1 MNLPEAPPQTP
12 GRDMQSIEELW
23 QWCKKEEARLAAE
36 PLFDGCRCSL
46 SKYSD
51 DARIRFEGDEDLARQ
66 HPELAE
72 AIRKAPFEAL
82 ILDGVALAVAEGRVL
97 SKDHLAAL
105 PTGEPG
111 FPALFVASDCL
122 FLDQDLSLRPLGERR
137 EILKAAVHD
146 IDSPLIRLTPQ
157 REFSSRKELEIV
169 SRWALSRSGSEGL
182 MVKDL
187 LKPRQKGSSEDWAT
201 LKASSV
207 RKETL
212 PRLSIPVIGQQNNK
226 VVFIAS
232 SPNEIEAARGVPLA
246 GEGRRFFRKAYL
258 EPAGLQED
266 ETAFLYLVPRVLK
279 RAPKAEE
286 VTAWRPWLMM
296 QLQNLSPQTV
306 VALGK
311 QAGEALGELADLA
324 MPHPHAVLKHGDS
337 GEVFRKA
344 QLLGKALTAQG
355 LNNCGCKRGFVG
367 KEEIRCPIFKA
378 DVERRLVY
386 SVIAEPDTVDAQ
398 GDIMTA
404 ETIEEMAHNYML
416 NSRKFDE
423 RHDWRAVDAVPVESW
438 IQREATILLGE
449 AIKACSWVM
458 GVKVFAD
465 RIWAKVKSGEYRSF
479 SIGGRGLR
487 VPRIRFA

>member
-1 MNLPEAPPQTP
+1 MNLPEVPPQTP
-12 GRDMQSIEELW
+12 GLQAQRIEELW

-82 ILDGVALAVAEGRVL
+82 ILDGVALAMAEDRVL
-97 SKDHLAAL
+97 SKDHLTAL

-146 IDSPLIRLTPQ
+146 IDNPLIRLTPQ
-157 REFSSRKELEIV
+157 REFSTRKELEIV
-169 SRWALSRSGSEGL
+169 SRWASSRSGSEGL

-187 LKPRQKGSSEDWAT
+187 LKPRQKGSSEDWAA

-212 PRLSIPVIGQQNNK
+212 PRLSIPVIGQQNTK

-286 VTAWRPWLMM
+286 VTAWRTWLTR
-296 QLQNLSPQTV
+296 QLQSLNPEVV

-311 QAGEALGELADLA
+311 QAGETLGELADLA

-337 GEVFRKA
+337 GEVSRKGQ
-344 QLLGKALTAQG
+344 QLGRALTAQG
-355 LNNCGCKRGFVG
+355 LNNCGCNRGFVG
-367 KEEIRCPIFKA
+367 KEIRCSIFKA

-386 SVIAEPDTVDAQ
+386 SVIAESDISDAQ
-398 GDIMTA
+398 GDVMSA

-423 RHDWRAVDAVPVESW
+423 RHDWRAIDAAIVESW
-438 IQREATILLGE
+438 IQRVDTILFGE
-449 AIKACSWVM
+449 PIKAISWVI